1 MMKHIALLLG
11 LAIAIASQTTA
22 ANEGGP
28 SSNGDLEYIC
38 NGETHIITSTDEGWA
53 SRSNLD
59 VTVTTTYDG
68 FWLVDRETGL
78 ERSLGKSTSGADVM
92 YVYYADGTK
101 RYDCF
106 LVLETRK
113 PTDK

>member
-1 MMKHIALLLG
+1 MIKHLTLLIALLMTIG
-11 LAIAIASQTTA
+11 SQVSA
-22 ANEGGP
+22 ANHVSSAP
-28 SSNGDLEYIC
+28 SRPINYLC
-38 NGETHIITSTDEGWA
+38 NGETYIIISTDEGWA
-53 SRSNLD
+53 SRSNPD

-101 RYDCF
+101 RYDC
-106 LVLETRK
+106 VGSRG
-113 PTDK
+113 

>member
-1 MMKHIALLLG
+1 MIKHLTLLIAFLMTIG
-11 LAIAIASQTTA
+11 SQATA

-53 SRSNLD
+53 SRSNPD
-59 VTVTTTYDG
+59 ITVTTTYDG
-68 FWLVDRETGL
+68 FWLVDREAGL

-92 YVYYADGTK
+92 YVYYVDGTK
-101 RYDCF
+101 RYDCVST
-106 LVLETRK
+106 L
-113 PTDK
+113 DD